1 MIQGFLE
8 NLEAWFV
15 FKMMTLWSTM
25 MLQHYVMATTTS
37 QMATGKSLRVF
48 AKEESITALT
58 MLDVLAAGV
67 LLAVS
72 SASFSK

>member
-1 MIQGFLE
+1 
-8 NLEAWFV
+8 
-15 FKMMTLWSTM
+15 M

-37 QMATGKSLRVF
+37 QMATGKLLRVF
-48 AKEESITALT
+48 AKEESITALI